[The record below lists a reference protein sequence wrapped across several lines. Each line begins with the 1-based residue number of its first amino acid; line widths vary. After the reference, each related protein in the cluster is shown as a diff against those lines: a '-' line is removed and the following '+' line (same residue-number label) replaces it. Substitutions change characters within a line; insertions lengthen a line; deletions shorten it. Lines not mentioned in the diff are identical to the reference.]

1 MTELN
6 LSEKILDKIKKN
18 HIEPKAKWRFT
29 AKNAAIWIV
38 AMAALLFGGLASS
51 VVVFMLVNNDWDVY
65 EHISGS
71 LPEFV
76 FITMPYYWLVFLLIF
91 ILTANYYLKNTKKGY
106 RYKLWQVATLII
118 FSSLSLGVL
127 FYNVG
132 MGKAIEEVFSRKVP
146 FYSELS
152 GQRKNIWEKADEGRM
167 AGEII
172 MLIDEDEF
180 RFREMNLREWRI
192 MSGAAIMPPGL
203 LIKEGDMLK
212 IIGKKIDENNFE
224 AFIIKPMGV
233 PFGGMI
239 ESGRGI
245 RRGLNEHPEIRERLR
260 DIRFRP
266 EMKGSM
272 INPGLPRPSFER
284 NSGELRN
291 TIIEDSVV
299 R

>member
-6 LSEKILDKIKKN
+6 LSKRILDKIKKN
-18 HIEPKAKWRFT
+18 HIEPKPKWRFT
-29 AKNAAIWIV
+29 AKNAFIWIV
-38 AMAALLFGGLASS
+38 AVAALLFGGLASS

-91 ILTANYYLKNTKKGY
+91 ILAANYYLKNTKRGY
-106 RYKLWQVATLII
+106 RYKLWQVSTLIV
-118 FSSLSLGVL
+118 FSSLFLGVL

-132 MGKAIEEVFSRKVP
+132 MGRAIEEVFSKKVP

-152 GQRKNIWEKADEGRM
+152 GHRKEIWEMADEGRI
-167 AGEII
+167 AGEVM
-172 MLIDEDEF
+172 MLISEDEF
-180 RFREMNLREWRI
+180 RFKEMNSREWRI
-192 MSGAAIMPPGL
+192 ISGGAIMPPGF
-203 LIKEGDMLK
+203 LIREGDIIK

-233 PFGGMI
+233 PFGRMI

-260 DIRFRP
+260 DLRFRM
-266 EMKGSM
+266 EMKGGI
-272 INPGLPRPSFER
+272 INPDLPRPPFER
-284 NSGELRN
+284 NLDGLRN
-291 TIIEDSVV
+291 TVIEDSVV